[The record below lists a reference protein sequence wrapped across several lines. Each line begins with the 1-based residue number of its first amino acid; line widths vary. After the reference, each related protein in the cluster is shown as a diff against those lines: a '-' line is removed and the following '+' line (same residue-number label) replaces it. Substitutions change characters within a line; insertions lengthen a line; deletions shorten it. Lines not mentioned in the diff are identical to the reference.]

1 MTTRRGGRRDAGA
14 ADQKLASIDL
24 SGLKKVK
31 PRDLAIRFA
40 FGATIAVIAGIASL
54 TLGSAAAGPLL
65 AFPAILPATLTLMEK
80 EDGESKTIHD
90 LQGSVLGAVGMCAFA
105 VVAWVLLGRLPL
117 LIALLIALV
126 AWAVTSGGLYLI
138 WASYLRDRGVK
149 L

>member
-1 MTTRRGGRRDAGA
+1 MTTGHTGDAA
-14 ADQKLASIDL
+14 NQRQRLARIDL

-40 FGATIAVIAGIASL
+40 FGAAVAVVAGIASL

-105 VVAWVLLGRLPL
+105 VVAWSMLGRLPL
-117 LIALLIALV
+117 VVALLLALA
-126 AWAVTSGGLYLI
+126 AWAVTSGGLYVI
-138 WASYLRDRGVK
+138 WAFYLRRRGVK